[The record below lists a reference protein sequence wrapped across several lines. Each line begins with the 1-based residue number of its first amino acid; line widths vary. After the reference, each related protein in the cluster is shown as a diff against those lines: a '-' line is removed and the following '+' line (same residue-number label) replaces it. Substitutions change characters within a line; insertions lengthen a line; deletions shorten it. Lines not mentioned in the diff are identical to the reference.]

1 MERNFLKLKVDE
13 KGIRRLILAS
23 GGIITLFMA
32 ALSYQEQNPGA
43 RIQLVRPKTGEG
55 AYEQELV
62 AVLENDRKYSVKVAV
77 EERVLTK
84 EEALSNLETAKQQLP
99 QIVLGKNES
108 AKNIVTALS
117 MIEEMPELGVEI
129 LWNTGFLEYFYED
142 GSVREEKRPKEAMTV
157 EISAVLSCQEF
168 AEDFSMQL
176 VLRPGNRS
184 EEERFL
190 EFVENSE
197 SAGKEN
203 DTWELP
209 LTYEGKKITWK
220 KPMDMTFLYVGLLTV
235 GSTIFLKLGKKNDE
249 KKQRE
254 ERLLALEKDYA
265 QTVGKFAMLLSA
277 GLSVRNAWERIVYL
291 YKKSGSEPRTVYA
304 EMERALKE
312 LQKGV
317 PELLVYEQFG
327 VRTGQIHYKKL
338 MAMFIS
344 EQRHG
349 SIRLLDVMEQEM
361 LEAWE
366 EQKRRTRR
374 QGEKIS
380 TKLLLPMMGMLGVV
394 FIMILVPAFLSFQI

>member
-1 MERNFLKLKVDE
+1 MERNFLKLKADE

-23 GGIITLFMA
+23 GAIITLFMA

-62 AVLENDRKYSVKVAV
+62 AVLEDDRKYSVKVAV

-84 EEALSNLETAKQQLP
+84 EEALFNLKTAKQQLP

-129 LWNTGFLEYFYED
+129 LWNTGFLEYFYEE

>member
-1 MERNFLKLKVDE
+1 MERNFLKLKADE
-13 KGIRRLILAS
+13 KGIRRMILVS
-23 GGIITLFMA
+23 GSVLTLLMGIFA
-32 ALSYQEQNPGA
+32 YREQNPGTK
-43 RIQLVRPKTGEG
+43 IHLVRPKTGEG
-55 AYEQELV
+55 TYEQELI
-62 AVLENDRKYSVKVAV
+62 AVLEDDRKYPVTVAV
-77 EERVLTK
+77 EERILTK

-99 QIVLGKNES
+99 QIVLGENES
-108 AKNIVTALS
+108 AESIMTGLS
-117 MIEEMPELGVEI
+117 LIDEIPELGVEI
-129 LWNTGFLEYFYED
+129 LWNTGFYEYFYED
-142 GSVREEKRPKEAMTV
+142 GSIREENRPKEAVTV
-157 EISAVLSCQEF
+157 EISALLSCQEST
-168 AEDFSMQL
+168 EDFSMQL
-176 VLRPGNRS
+176 ILCPGNLS

-190 EFVENSE
+190 EFVQNSE

-209 LTYEGKKITWK
+209 MTYEGKRITWK
-220 KPMDMTFLYVGLLTV
+220 KPMDRTFLYVGLLTM
-235 GSTIFLKLGKKNDE
+235 GSAVFLKLGKKNDE

-254 ERLLALEKDYA
+254 DRLLALERDYA

-291 YKKSGSEPRTVYA
+291 YKTSGSKPRTVYE
-304 EMERALKE
+304 EMNRALKE

-317 PELLVYEQFG
+317 PELSVYEQFG

-338 MAMFIS
+338 MALFIS

-349 SIRLLDVMEQEM
+349 SVRLLDVMEQEM

-394 FIMILVPAFLSFQI
+394 FIMILVPAFLSFQM